1 MMFAGVPNFA
11 WCLGYTN
18 ASWTLRADLTSQYV
32 CRLLNHMRR
41 RGWTRAVPEPGA
53 DLPTS
58 KLRPILDLSSG
69 YVLRALDRLPKQG
82 HRWPWVMR
90 QNYPVELLTIRL
102 SRVDDGTM
110 RFGRAV
116 EEHAAEPAPTGR

>member
-1 MMFAGVPNFA
+1 MFSGVPNFA

-41 RGWTRAVPEPGA
+41 RGYAQAVPDTRPGV
-53 DLPTS
+53 PKS
-58 KLRPILDLSSG
+58 ELRPILDLSSG
-69 YVLRALDRLPKQG
+69 YVLRAADKLPKQG

-90 QNYPVELLTIRL
+90 QNYPAELFTIRL

-110 RFGRAV
+110 GFSRTTG
-116 EEHAAEPAPTGR
+116 EPTPAPAVAGR